1 VAGRTTRPRRGAG
14 RRRRLNAAGPL
25 ICADVDRLRARIEW
39 NVGSASF
46 GHRILL
52 QAARDVA
59 PDDPE
64 RAREMAM
71 MAAAAATFGAD
82 SGVDI
87 DPMAFVGDPDAA
99 ISVTAR
105 CSALLLTG
113 FAHVGQGRLDVTTR
127 VFKQVFTE
135 CDTTRD
141 VDLLSNLGLA
151 AMHVGDDAVVL
162 GQFGRLAAQARET
175 GAMLL
180 VLYALTRRAVAEVT
194 TGDWAAAVAGSLEA
208 LDLARG
214 TGKEA
219 LGRLPRAWLALL
231 SALRGDTASHDTY
244 MAELD
249 RPDRPRDAGL
259 TSVITQDVVSWAKGV
274 ASPSA
279 TSALRHLDQVSHVL
293 VRRMSAWTAWS
304 PLFGPDCLSAPPG
317 GPTSWPPSP
326 T

>member
-1 VAGRTTRPRRGAG
+1 
-14 RRRRLNAAGPL
+14 
-25 ICADVDRLRARIEW
+25 
-39 NVGSASF
+39 
-46 GHRILL
+46 
-52 QAARDVA
+52 
-59 PDDPE
+59 
-64 RAREMAM
+64 MAM

-127 VFKQVFTE
+127 VFKQVFAE
-135 CDTTRD
+135 CDTTRN

-162 GQFGRLAAQARET
+162 RQFGRLAAQARET

-180 VLYALTRRAVAEVT
+180 VLYALTRRAVGEVT
-194 TGDWAAAVAGSLEA
+194 TGDWAAAAGSLEA

-219 LGRLPRAWLALL
+219 LGRLPMAWLALL
-231 SALRGDTASHDTY
+231 SALRGDTDSHDAY

-259 TSVITQDVVSWAKGV
+259 TSVITQDVISWPREWPPRV
-274 ASPSA
+274 RPRRCTTWTRSRTASCVGCRP
-279 TSALRHLDQVSHVL
+279 
-293 VRRMSAWTAWS
+293 WTAWS
-304 PLFGPDCLSAPPG
+304 PLFGPDCLSAPRG
-317 GPTSWPPSP
+317 GPTSWSPSP